1 MSREVVR
8 FTHEGQ
14 CDLCGSVGAVFYA
27 PVSMSS
33 RVYSCCLACMRRKAR
48 TRGRNAGAASVTAF
62 PSLMRDDEMR
72 GYYDID
78 EEI

>member
-1 MSREVVR
+1 MPREVVR

-27 PVSMSS
+27 PVSMSN
-33 RVYSCCLACMRRKAR
+33 RVYSCCLACMRRNTR
-48 TRGRNAGAASVTAF
+48 TMGRKAGAASAPSF
-62 PSLMRDDEMR
+62 PSLMRDDEIR

-78 EEI
+78 AEI